1 MRYLILIVLAL
12 WGATWLNASAWMND
26 AGIADRMYW
35 VKCCV
40 GLQILVWSVR
50 QVCKKPGRSSK
61 VKNQRTHN
69 LIFNYM
75 VLGNAVGQAL
85 YGIAQYFYIIPSTG
99 SFRMMGSFDNPAG
112 LSLCLCMSLPFA
124 LNLLHG
130 KKWQQIIAWAASL
143 PIVLAIVLCGMRS
156 GILALVAVIALS
168 CHHYLPKSRKA
179 ILRVVVVSMLIL
191 LPSLYILKKDSADG
205 RLLIWRCG
213 IEMVLDKPLF
223 GHGAGAFR
231 AHYMDYQADFFKQ
244 HPNSHFAVLADNV
257 QQPFNEYLGLA
268 IHHGLAGL
276 VLIIVLMFLLWQ
288 AYKDSIHREES
299 FSALLSLAAL
309 TIIALFSYP
318 GLYAF
323 SWVMLL
329 VCCIILI
336 GNTSWPWK
344 KKIVVRKDCAILVA
358 LLAGMALY
366 DIGKDIAAEIEW
378 KNVSENTYGQTP
390 SHWMPLYQ
398 DLEKQ
403 LSQHPFFLYNY
414 SAQLYLAERYDDCIV
429 KAMDCRRYW
438 ADYDVEMLIAQAYE
452 KLHYD
457 DFAEAYFIHASR
469 MCPNRFF
476 PLYYLMNLYQRN
488 GDSARTRDMAEKIIS
503 MPVKVPSSE
512 VSRMRQEAKTILQ
525 SNKND
530 HYPR

>member
-26 AGIADRMYW
+26 ASIADRMYW

-61 VKNQRTHN
+61 VKNQRKHN

-112 LSLCLCMSLPFA
+112 LSICLCLSLPFA

-156 GILALVAVIALS
+156 GILALVAMIVLS
-168 CHHYLPKSRKA
+168 CHHYLPKSRKT

-191 LPSLYILKKDSADG
+191 LPSLHILKKDSADG

-309 TIIALFSYP
+309 TIPLEASTWHTDAP
-318 GLYAF
+318 A
-323 SWVMLL
+323 
-329 VCCIILI
+329 
-336 GNTSWPWK
+336 TE
-344 KKIVVRKDCAILVA
+344 AATVA
-358 LLAGMALY
+358 
-366 DIGKDIAAEIEW
+366 
-378 KNVSENTYGQTP
+378 P
-390 SHWMPLYQ
+390 
-398 DLEKQ
+398 
-403 LSQHPFFLYNY
+403 
-414 SAQLYLAERYDDCIV
+414 
-429 KAMDCRRYW
+429 
-438 ADYDVEMLIAQAYE
+438 
-452 KLHYD
+452 
-457 DFAEAYFIHASR
+457 
-469 MCPNRFF
+469 
-476 PLYYLMNLYQRN
+476 
-488 GDSARTRDMAEKIIS
+488 
-503 MPVKVPSSE
+503 PV
-512 VSRMRQEAKTILQ
+512 
-525 SNKND
+525 
-530 HYPR
+530 

>member
-1 MRYLILIVLAL
+1 MFSLILIALAL
-12 WGATWLNASAWMND
+12 LGTTWLDASPWIND
-26 AGIADRMYW
+26 APITARIYW
-35 VKCCV
+35 VKVCFFLLALV
-40 GLQILVWSVR
+40 YAINLLRGKEGKILLK
-50 QVCKKPGRSSK
+50 QDK
-61 VKNQRTHN
+61 N
-69 LIFNYM
+69 LINTISSI

-299 FSALLSLAAL
+299 FSALLSLAAF

-344 KKIVVRKDCAILVA
+344 KKIVVRTDCAILVA

-366 DIGKDIAAEIEW
+366 DVGKDIAAEIEW

-452 KLHYD
+452 KLQQD
-457 DFAEAYFIHASR
+457 DLAEKYFIHASR

-512 VSRMRQEAKTILQ
+512 VSRMRQEAKKILQ

>member
-12 WGATWLNASAWMND
+12 VGATWLDASAWMND
-26 AGIADRMYW
+26 ASIAGRMYW
-35 VKCCV
+35 VNICFCLAAVIYAVESLCGRKEKV
-40 GLQILVWSVR
+40 ISIQII
-50 QVCKKPGRSSK
+50 SS
-61 VKNQRTHN
+61 
-69 LIFNYM
+69 I
-75 VLGNAVGQAL
+75 VLGNAFAQAM
-85 YGIAQYFYIIPSTG
+85 YGIAQFFYLIPSSG

-112 LSLCLCMSLPFA
+112 LSICLSLSLPFA
-124 LNLLHG
+124 LNLIHG

-156 GILALVAVIALS
+156 GILALVAIMALS
-168 CHHYLPKSRKA
+168 LFHFLPKRRKA
-179 ILRVVVVSMLIL
+179 ILRVAVVSLLIL

-213 IEMVLDKPLF
+213 VDMVLDKPLF
-223 GHGAGAFR
+223 GHGTGAFR

-276 VLIIVLMFLLWQ
+276 FLLFVMMFILWK
-288 AYKDSIHREES
+288 AYKDSLRREES
-299 FSALLSLAAL
+299 FSALLSLVAL
-309 TIIALFSYP
+309 ALIALFSYP
-318 GLYAF
+318 GMYAF
-323 SWVMLL
+323 SRVMML

-336 GNTSWPWK
+336 GNASWTWK
-344 KKIVVRKDCAILVA
+344 GELAKRKNGDVLVA
-358 LLAGMALY
+358 LVLLPCSLGAGL
-366 DIGKDIAAEIEW
+366 KLSQDIAAEVKW
-378 KNVSENTYGQTP
+378 KKATQTAYT
-390 SHWMPLYQ
+390 SQTQHWMNLYQ

-414 SAQLYLAERYDDCIV
+414 SAQLYLSGRYEDCIV

-452 KLHYD
+452 KLQQD
-457 DFAEAYFIHASR
+457 DLAEAYFIHASN

-476 PLYYLMNLYQRN
+476 PLYYLMNLYQRK
-488 GDSARTRDMAEKIIS
+488 GDSARTRDMADKIITK
-503 MPVKVPSSE
+503 PVKVPSSE
-512 VSRMRQEAKTILQ
+512 VSRMRQEAKKILQ